1 MRFFVSSGITIL
13 AAVSLFAEKKVISP
27 TTSAS
32 NDQIDIVATI
42 SLSEEEIAQK
52 VGADPGKGV
61 ALLDVRVTPKT
72 DKPVQLSPDDFILLA
87 YDDGERSKPFDPA
100 ELAGNGALVVK
111 TSPNGDKVS
120 RTSGFGGLGPIGMG
134 SGPSTAKKGDTLNTK
149 MDTGNEGSN
158 KLLDQLK
165 AKQFPQKDTAD
176 PVEGYLYFPLDGKHK
191 LKNLAV
197 LYRGQAGKLRLVFQH

>member
-1 MRFFVSSGITIL
+1 MRFLVSSGITML
-13 AAVSLFAEKKVISP
+13 AAASLLAEKKIVSP

-32 NDQIDIVATI
+32 NDQIDMVATI
-42 SLSEEEIAQK
+42 SLAEEEIAQK
-52 VGADPGKGV
+52 IGADPGKGV

-100 ELAGNGALVVK
+100 ELAGQGALLVK
-111 TSPNGDKVS
+111 TTTNGKVS

-134 SGPSTAKKGDTLNTK
+134 SGPESARKSDTLSSK
-149 MDTGNEGSN
+149 MDTTNEGR
-158 KLLDQLK
+158 KRLLEQLK
-165 AKQFPQKDTAD
+165 AKQFQQKETAD

-197 LYRGQAGKLRLVFQH
+197 LYRGEAGKLKLVFEH

>member
-1 MRFFVSSGITIL
+1 MRFLVGFGVTIFT
-13 AAVSLFAEKKVISP
+13 AVSLSAEKKVVSP

-32 NDQIDIVATI
+32 NDQIDVVATI

-52 VGADPGKGV
+52 IGADPGQGV

-72 DKPVQLSPDDFILLA
+72 DKPVQLGPEDFILLA
-87 YDDGERSKPFDPA
+87 YDDGERSKPFEPA
-100 ELAGNGALVVK
+100 ELAGDGALVVK
-111 TSPNGDKVS
+111 TSPNGKVS

-134 SGPSTAKKGDTLNTK
+134 SGPGVKKSDTLNSK
-149 MDTGNEGSN
+149 MDTTNEGG
-158 KLLDQLK
+158 KRLLEHLK
-165 AKQFPQKDTAD
+165 AKQFPRKETAD

-197 LYRGQAGKLRLVFQH
+197 LYRGEAGKLRLVFQH